1 MPSYKLTYFDIK
13 GGRGDSI
20 RLALHHGGIPFTYER
35 LSFEQFGKVKDSMPF
50 GQLPV
55 LTVDDKNAIPQ
66 EGAILRYVGRLT
78 GAYSNDKEKALSQ
91 DIMLGFGD
99 DMYTTASAFFGPEH
113 PGKETLKKLSIEE
126 RIPKTFGN
134 LDKYLAKKGTTF
146 SAGNELSVADFK
158 LYTIITLFKSGML
171 HGLSAD
177 IVEKYPHVSKL
188 YQAID
193 THETVTSWKE
203 NEAK

>member
-1 MPSYKLTYFDIK
+1 
-13 GGRGDSI
+13 
-20 RLALHHGGIPFTYER
+20 
-35 LSFEQFGKVKDSMPF
+35 
-50 GQLPV
+50 
-55 LTVDDKNAIPQ
+55 
-66 EGAILRYVGRLT
+66 
-78 GAYSNDKEKALSQ
+78 
-91 DIMLGFGD
+91 MLGFGD

-177 IVEKYPHVSKL
+177 IVEKYPHVSNSIKRS
-188 YQAID
+188 
-193 THETVTSWKE
+193 THTKRSPAGRRMRPSRLLILVE
-203 NEAK
+203 N